1 MKPSI
6 CALVVAAFL
15 CTSVGATVPTPAS
28 QPPAAS
34 KPLPMGEQFTTL
46 TTTPLVD
53 GPLASKLEADR
64 RKQEQADG
72 WLLTRWKRLFGRP

>member
-1 MKPSI
+1 MKLSI
-6 CALVVAAFL
+6 SALVVAAFL
-15 CTSVGATVPTPAS
+15 CASVGATVTTSAT
-28 QPPAAS
+28 QPPATI
-34 KPLPMGEQFTTL
+34 KPLPMGEQFTTQ